1 MNSFGR
7 IFKVSIYGESHGPVV
22 GIVVDGIPPGI
33 ELSTTDFHSDI
44 ARRKPGSKGTTT
56 RVEADEPVIKSGV
69 FNQKT
74 TGAPLCIEFINS
86 NIRSGDYDQFV
97 NQPRPGHSDFSAS
110 RKFKNFNDHRGG
122 GHFSGRLTA
131 AIVAAGVVAKK
142 ILTNIQIQAR
152 IVEAGGKENIEEAL
166 QLALESNDS
175 IGGIVEC
182 RVTGIPVG
190 WGEPFFDS
198 LESVLA
204 HLMFAIP
211 AVKGIEFG
219 SGFQAAKMKGSTHND
234 PIIDQEGHTLTNHSG
249 GISGGL
255 GNGNEMVF
263 RIAVKPTSSTPQK
276 QQTYDFEKTTV
287 SELVVEGR
295 HDLCIAL
302 RVPVV
307 VEAMTALGLVDLMFI
322 QSLRG

>member
-1 MNSFGR
+1 M
-7 IFKVSIYGESHGPVV
+7 
-22 GIVVDGIPPGI
+22 
-33 ELSTTDFHSDI
+33 
-44 ARRKPGSKGTTT
+44 
-56 RVEADEPVIKSGV
+56 
-69 FNQKT
+69 
-74 TGAPLCIEFINS
+74 
-86 NIRSGDYDQFV
+86 
-97 NQPRPGHSDFSAS
+97 
-110 RKFKNFNDHRGG
+110 
-122 GHFSGRLTA
+122 
-131 AIVAAGVVAKK
+131 
-142 ILTNIQIQAR
+142 TNIQIQAR

-287 SELVVEGR
+287 R
-295 HDLCIAL
+295 I
-302 RVPVV
+302 
-307 VEAMTALGLVDLMFI
+307 F
-322 QSLRG
+322 